1 MAIIVGPGSTSGD
14 TPPNTDSEASNEGT
28 DPLIGSTGPAP
39 AGDPSGRVQGGG
51 NLVKESTS
59 ATFMADV
66 IEASMETPVIVD
78 FWAPW
83 CEPCKQLGPM
93 LEKLVRQAGGLV
105 RMVKVNID
113 ENQDLAAQMR
123 IQSIPMVYAFAQGKP
138 VDGFQGAVPE
148 SQLKEFIGRLTGDAK
163 LPLDA
168 ALEDAEQMLEAGDV
182 EGASAI
188 FAKILEHDE
197 ASGPA
202 IAGLIRCT
210 TATGEYDHARE
221 ILDGLTPK
229 LQKDA
234 AVVAA
239 VAALE
244 LAEQSGALDAS
255 DTADLMAQLET
266 DPNNHQIRLNLAVAL
281 YGGGQN
287 EQAIE
292 HLIEIIRRDRAWND
306 DAAREQL
313 LKIFEALG
321 HTHPDTVEGRR
332 QLSSV
337 LFS

>member
-1 MAIIVGPGSTSGD
+1 MAIIIGPGNTSPGASTE
-14 TPPNTDSEASNEGT
+14 TSNESA
-28 DPLIGSTGPAP
+28 DPLVGSTGPAP
-39 AGDPSGRVQGGG
+39 AGVQPGGG
-51 NLVKESTS
+51 ATNLVKESTS
-59 ATFMADV
+59 AAFMSDV

-83 CEPCKQLGPM
+83 CEPCKQLGPL

-105 RMVKVNID
+105 RMVKINID
-113 ENQDLAAQMR
+113 ENQELAAQMR
-123 IQSIPMVYAFAQGKP
+123 IQSIPMVYAFSQGKP
-138 VDGFQGAVPE
+138 VDGFQGVVPE

-168 ALEDAEQMLEAGDV
+168 ALEDADEALGTGDLER
-182 EGASAI
+182 ASAI
-188 FAKILEHDE
+188 FTKVLEHDE
-197 ASGPA
+197 ANGPA
-202 IAGLIRCT
+202 IAGLIRCA
-210 TATGEYDHARE
+210 TATAEYDHARE
-221 ILDGLTPK
+221 IRDGLTPE
-229 LQKDA
+229 LRKDP

-244 LAEQSGALDAS
+244 LAEQSGALDDS
-255 DTADLMAQLET
+255 DTAGLMAQLEA
-266 DPNNHQIRLNLAVAL
+266 DPDNHQVRLDLAISLFGA
-281 YGGGQN
+281 GQN

-292 HLIEIIRRDRAWND
+292 ALVEIIRRDRTWND
-306 DAAREQL
+306 DAARAQL